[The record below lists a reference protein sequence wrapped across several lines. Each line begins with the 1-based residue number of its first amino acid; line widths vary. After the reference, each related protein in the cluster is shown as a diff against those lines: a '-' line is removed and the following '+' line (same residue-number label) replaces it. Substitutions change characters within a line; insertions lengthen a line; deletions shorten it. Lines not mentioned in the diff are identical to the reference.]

1 MKNAHTLSARTMDEL
16 IRVAS
21 GKSGADL
28 VIDHALLL
36 NVYTGEFLKNQ
47 SVSIKNGYIA
57 FVGDHAEHT
66 IASNTTVIDVQG
78 KTLIP
83 GLIDGHTHLASFFEI
98 SQFIPYAVK
107 DGTTTLVTETMETY
121 PIMGYEGVVEI
132 LASFRDQPIKIFGT
146 APAMVSIST
155 AASGI
160 AGDDLKKLL
169 DRDDILGLG
178 ESYWQ
183 AVFQTPEKILPVF
196 EDTLR
201 AGKVL
206 EGHSAGAGGKK
217 LAAYLATGISSC
229 HEPINADQALERLR
243 LGLYVMIREGSIRRD
258 LEAIAR
264 IRDAGVDTRRLILVT
279 DGVGPEDLVENK
291 GMAFVVQKAIDS
303 GFSPMEAVQM
313 ATLNVAEHFSLD
325 SLVGGI
331 APGRSADL
339 VIIPDPGF
347 ITPEMVVS
355 HGKIIFDKGQMQ
367 VSPRTHCFSNAC
379 RHSVRLPRPLIPED
393 FAVTA
398 PPGKKIVPV
407 RLMEMVTDLVTRET
421 QMSLPV
427 IHGRIQADQDQ
438 DILKISAIDRAIEP
452 GNMFTGFIKGFGL
465 KDGAIAS
472 SQAWDTAD
480 IVVVGTHDADMA
492 DAVNHIHRLQG
503 GVVIWAK
510 GKCLAQISL
519 PVMGL
524 MSDASVPELARQIRA
539 LKTAAAKLGVVFPDP
554 LLTLVT
560 LTGAAIPYL
569 RICEQGLVNL
579 KDGKRRRAY
588 RDSFPHADGA
598 RP

>member
-1 MKNAHTLSARTMDEL
+1 MKTALTLSAKTMEEL

-21 GKSGADL
+21 GKSEADL
-28 VIDHALLL
+28 VIVNALLL

-47 SVSIKNGYIA
+47 SVAVKNGHIA
-57 FVGDHAEHT
+57 FVGDHADHT
-66 IASNTTVIDVQG
+66 IAPGTKVIDAQG
-78 KTLIP
+78 KPLIP
-83 GLIDGHTHLASFFEI
+83 GLIDGHTHLASFFEA
-98 SQFIPYAVK
+98 SRFIPYAVE
-107 DGTTTLVTETMETY
+107 DGTTTIVTETMEAY
-121 PIMGYEGVVEI
+121 PVMGYDGVMEI
-132 LASFRDQPIKIFGT
+132 LASFRDQPVKIFGT

-155 AASGI
+155 SANGI
-160 AGDDLKKLL
+160 AKDDLKRLL

-217 LAAYLATGISSC
+217 LCAYLATGISSC
-229 HEPINADQALERLR
+229 HEPIDADQALERLR

-258 LEAIAR
+258 LDAIAR
-264 IRDAGVDTRRLILVT
+264 IREAGVDTRRLVLVT

-291 GMAFVVQKAIDS
+291 GMAHVVQKAINA
-303 GFSPMEAVQM
+303 GFTPAQAMQM

-325 SLVGGI
+325 ALVGGI
-331 APGRSADL
+331 APGRSADM
-339 VIIPDPGF
+339 VIIPDPGT
-347 ITPEMVVS
+347 ISPEMVIS
-355 HGKIIFDKGQMQ
+355 KGKIIFDKGQMQ
-367 VSPRTHCFSNAC
+367 VSPRKHTFSNAC
-379 RHSVRLPRPLIPED
+379 RHSVHLPRPLTSED

-398 PPGKKIVPV
+398 PAGREIVQV

-421 QMSLPV
+421 ILPLPV
-427 IHGRIQADQDQ
+427 VHGQIRADQDQ
-438 DILKISAIDRAIEP
+438 DILKISAIDRAVAP
-452 GNMFTGFIKGFGL
+452 GTMFTGFIKGFGL
-465 KDGAIAS
+465 TNGAIAS
-472 SQAWDTAD
+472 SQAWDTPD
-480 IVVVGTHDADMA
+480 IVVVGTHDTDMA
-492 DAVNHIHRLQG
+492 DAVNHIHQLQG
-503 GVVIWAK
+503 GVVIWAQ
-510 GKCLAQISL
+510 GKCLAQIPL

-539 LKTAAAKLGVVFPDP
+539 LKTAAAKMGVRFPDP

-579 KDGKRRRAY
+579 KDGKH
-588 RDSFPHADGA
+588 RDPYVEE
-598 RP
+598 P

>member
-1 MKNAHTLSARTMDEL
+1 MKNTHTLSAQTMKEL
-16 IRVAS
+16 IQVAS

-28 VIDHALLL
+28 VINHALLL

-47 SVSIKNGYIA
+47 SVSIKNGYIV
-57 FVGDHAEHT
+57 FVGDTADHT
-66 IASNTTVIDVQG
+66 IAPDTTVIDAQG

-83 GLIDGHTHLASFFEI
+83 GLIDGHTHLASFFEV

-107 DGTTTLVTETMETY
+107 DGTTTLITETMEVY
-121 PIMGYEGVVEI
+121 PIMGYDGVVDI
-132 LASFRDQPIKIFGT
+132 LASFRDQPVKIFGT

-160 AGDDLKKLL
+160 ARDDLKKLL

-183 AVFQTPEKILPVF
+183 AVFQTPDQILPVF

-217 LAAYLATGISSC
+217 LAAYLVTGISSC
-229 HEPINADQALERLR
+229 HEPINADQVLERLR

-264 IRDAGVDTRRLILVT
+264 IRDTGVDTRRLILVT
-279 DGVGPEDLVENK
+279 DGVGPEDLMKNK
-291 GMAFVVQKAIDS
+291 GMAYVVQKAIDS
-303 GFSPMEAVQM
+303 GFTPVEAVQM
-313 ATLNVAEHFSLD
+313 ATLNVAEHFSID

-331 APGRSADL
+331 APGRSADM
-339 VIIPDPGF
+339 VIIPDPGT
-347 ITPEMVVS
+347 ITPEMVIS
-355 HGKIIFDKGQMQ
+355 NGKIIFDKGQMQ
-367 VSPRTHCFSNAC
+367 VSPRKHCFSKAC
-379 RHSVRLPRPLIPED
+379 RHSVHLPRPLTPED
-393 FAVTA
+393 FAVPA
-398 PPGKKIVPV
+398 PSDKKIVQV

-421 QMSLPV
+421 HMPLPV
-427 IHGRIQADQDQ
+427 TDKRIQADQNQ
-438 DILKISAIDRAIEP
+438 DILKISAIDRAINP

-465 KDGAIAS
+465 KHGAIAS
-472 SQAWDTAD
+472 SQAWDSPD

-492 DAVNHIHRLQG
+492 DAVNHIHELQG
-503 GVVIWAK
+503 GVVIWDK
-510 GKCLAQISL
+510 GKCLAQIPL

-539 LKTAAAKLGVVFPDP
+539 IKTVAAKLGVVFPDP

-569 RICEQGLVNL
+569 RIFEQGLVNL
-579 KDGKRRRAY
+579 KNGNRLSLYLEDL
-588 RDSFPHADGA
+588 
-598 RP
+598 

>member
-28 VIDHALLL
+28 VLCHALLL

-57 FVGDHAEHT
+57 FVGDHADHT

-160 AGDDLKKLL
+160 AGDDVKKLL

-229 HEPINADQALERLR
+229 HEPINADQVLERLR

-279 DGVGPEDLVENK
+279 DGVGPEDLMENK

-325 SLVGGI
+325 SRVGGI

-339 VIIPDPGF
+339 VIIPDPGT

-379 RHSVRLPRPLIPED
+379 RHSVRLPRPLTPED

-421 QMSLPV
+421 QMPLPV

-438 DILKISAIDRAIEP
+438 DILKISAIDRAIAP

-472 SQAWDTAD
+472 SQAWDCSD
-480 IVVVGTHDADMA
+480 IVAVGTHDADMA

-510 GKCLAQISL
+510 GTCLAQIPL

-588 RDSFPHADGA
+588 VEES
-598 RP
+598 